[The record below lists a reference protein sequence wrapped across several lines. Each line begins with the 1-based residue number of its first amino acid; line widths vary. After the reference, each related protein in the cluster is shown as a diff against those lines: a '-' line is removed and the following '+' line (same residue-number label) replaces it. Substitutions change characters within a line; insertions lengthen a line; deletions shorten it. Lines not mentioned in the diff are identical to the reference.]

1 MRIIAGK
8 HRGRRIVPP
17 ASLPLRPTLERV
29 RQSVFDILAHGVGW
43 AGFADAAVL
52 DVFAGSG
59 AYGLEALSRGAR
71 HACFIDI
78 DAQAL
83 KAIERNAAVIGESRS
98 VTFLQLDAAR
108 LPAPQATAGT
118 PAALAFLDPPYGAGL
133 AVPALMSLTSG
144 WLAPDA
150 LAVVEVATV
159 EPFAAP
165 PPFSVVDER
174 TVGPARIVF
183 CRLDGGTATNRA

>member
-78 DAQAL
+78 DAQGL

-108 LPAPQATAGT
+108 LPSPPATAGT
-118 PAALAFLDPPYGAGL
+118 PAALAFLDPPYGASL
-133 AVPALMSLTSG
+133 AVPALTGLARG

-150 LAVVEVATV
+150 LAVVEVATA

-165 PPFSVVDER
+165 PPFRIVDER

-183 CRLDGGTATNRA
+183 CRLDGGTATSRA

>member
-1 MRIIAGK
+1 MKIIAGK

-29 RQSVFDILAHGVGW
+29 RQSVFDILAHGVAW
-43 AGFADAAVL
+43 AGFGEAAVL

-83 KAIERNAAVIGESRS
+83 KALERNAAAIGESRS
-98 VTFLQLDAAR
+98 VALLQLDAAR
-108 LPAPQATAGT
+108 LPSPTATAGT
-118 PAALAFLDPPYGAGL
+118 PAALAFVDPPYGAGL
-133 AVPALMSLTSG
+133 AVPALMGLADG
-144 WLAPDA
+144 WLAADA
-150 LAVVEVATV
+150 LAVVEVEAR
-159 EPFAAP
+159 EPFAAQ
-165 PPFSVVDER
+165 PPFSIVDER

-183 CRLDGGTATNRA
+183 CRLDGGTATSRA

>member
-29 RQSVFDILAHGVGW
+29 RQSVFDILAHGIGW
-43 AGFADAAVL
+43 AGFAGAAVL

-98 VTFLQLDAAR
+98 VALLQLDAAR
-108 LPAPQATAGT
+108 LPPPTATAGT
-118 PAALAFLDPPYGAGL
+118 PAALALVDPPYGAGL
-133 AVPALMSLTSG
+133 AVPALMGLASG

-150 LAVVEVATV
+150 LAVVEVATA
-159 EPFAAP
+159 EPFAVP
-165 PPFSVVDER
+165 PPFSIVDER
-174 TVGPARIVF
+174 AVGPARIVF
-183 CRLDGGTATNRA
+183 CRLDGGTATSRA

>member
-29 RQSVFDILAHGVGW
+29 RQSVFDILAHGIGW
-43 AGFADAAVL
+43 AGFAGATVL

-98 VTFLQLDAAR
+98 VALLQLDAAR
-108 LPAPQATAGT
+108 LPPPTATAGT
-118 PAALAFLDPPYGAGL
+118 PAALAFVDPPYGAGL
-133 AVPALMSLTSG
+133 AVPALMGLASG
-144 WLAPDA
+144 WLAADA
-150 LAVVEVATV
+150 LAVVEVEAR
-159 EPFAAP
+159 EAFAAP
-165 PPFSVVDER
+165 SPFSIVDER

-183 CRLDGGTATNRA
+183 CRLDGGTATSRA

>member
-8 HRGRRIVPP
+8 HRGRPIVPP

-43 AGFADAAVL
+43 AGFAGAAVL

-98 VTFLQLDAAR
+98 VALLQLDAAR
-108 LPAPQATAGT
+108 LPPPTANAGT
-118 PAALAFLDPPYGAGL
+118 PAALALVDPPYGAGL
-133 AVPALMSLTSG
+133 AVPALMALASG

-150 LAVVEVATV
+150 LAVVEVATA
-159 EPFAAP
+159 EPFPAP
-165 PPFSVVDER
+165 PPFSIVDER

-183 CRLDGGTATNRA
+183 CRLDGGTATSRA

>member
-17 ASLPLRPTLERV
+17 GALPLRPTLERV
-29 RQSVFDILAHGVGW
+29 RQSVFDILTHGVAW
-43 AGFADAAVL
+43 AGFGDATVL

-71 HACFIDI
+71 HACFIDH
-78 DAQAL
+78 DRAVL
-83 KAIERNAAVIGESRS
+83 KAIQRTAAAMGEAR
-98 VTFLQLDAAR
+98 TITLLTLDATR
-108 LPAPQATAGT
+108 LPSPPGAAQT
-118 PAALAFLDPPYGAGL
+118 PAGLAFVDPPYGAGL
-133 AVPALMSLTSG
+133 AVPALTGLAGS

-150 LAVVEVATV
+150 LAVVEVEAR

-165 PPFSVVDER
+165 PPFSIVDQR
-174 TVGPARIVF
+174 VLGPARIVF
-183 CRLDGGTATNRA
+183 CRMR

>member
-52 DVFAGSG
+52 DAFAGSG

-71 HACFIDI
+71 HACFIDN

-83 KAIERNAAVIGESRS
+83 KAIERNAAVMGESRS
-98 VTFLQLDAAR
+98 VAFLQLDAAK
-108 LPAPQATAGT
+108 LPSPPATAGT
-118 PAALAFLDPPYGAGL
+118 PAALAFVDPPYGLGL
-133 AVPALMSLTSG
+133 AQPALMGLAGG
-144 WLAPDA
+144 WLAPAA
-150 LAVVEVATV
+150 LAVVEVAAR
-159 EPFAAP
+159 EPLAAP
-165 PPFSVVDER
+165 PPFSIVDER

-183 CRLDGGTATNRA
+183 CRLERRLSTSRA